1 MSSEGL
7 WHFFWCIWSCLPAP
21 FLSPTPAA
29 TGCVVPIAP
38 SPAPFSLLQ
47 EEVTVDTFSVHPL
60 MNAGKSTVFFTSR
73 SRHSSALPWQVC
85 INYLCLPS
93 LTFLA
98 QCSWQTNKT
107 DGIQWRQSEMER
119 SDFPVIFTP
128 STLFQHYWVTQSY
141 LLKNTSLGSEPGGTC
156 IHLWPEGEAMKY
168 HQRALLL
175 QSNAHPRSS
184 ICFRHLFHLEGIKKL
199 GYPKCFVYI
208 KTWGVNEYLKPFQ

>member
-1 MSSEGL
+1 MSSEGS

-47 EEVTVDTFSVHPL
+47 EEVTVDTFSVQPL

-73 SRHSSALPWQVC
+73 SRHSSALPWHVC
-85 INYLCLPS
+85 INYLCLSS

-119 SDFPVIFTP
+119 SDFPVTFTP
-128 STLFQHYWVTQSY
+128 STLFQHYWVCRAISWKILVWDQNQEAHAYISGQKVKQWSTINVLCCFRAMLIQAPASDSDIFFT
-141 LLKNTSLGSEPGGTC
+141 LKELKNLGILS
-156 IHLWPEGEAMKY
+156 
-168 HQRALLL
+168 AL
-175 QSNAHPRSS
+175 
-184 ICFRHLFHLEGIKKL
+184 F
-199 GYPKCFVYI
+199 
-208 KTWGVNEYLKPFQ
+208 TLKHEESMNI